1 MLQHLFEGSA
11 LKKSITLYIITILGI
26 LFLQPSFLFDEESN
40 MRCFG
45 LGDKKTIVPLP
56 VLFIILAI
64 LIYLVCLFV

>member
-26 LFLQPSFLFDEESN
+26 LFFQPSFLFDEEGN

-56 VLFIILAI
+56 ILFIIIAI
-64 LIYLVCLFV
+64 LIYLICLLV